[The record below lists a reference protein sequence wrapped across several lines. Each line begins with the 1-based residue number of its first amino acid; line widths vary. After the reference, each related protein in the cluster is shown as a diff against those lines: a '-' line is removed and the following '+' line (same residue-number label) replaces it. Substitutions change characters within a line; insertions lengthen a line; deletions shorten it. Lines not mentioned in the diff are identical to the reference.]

1 MNRVRDKVAIVTG
14 GASGIGLASAKLLA
28 NEGAKVIVA
37 DFNLEAAQ
45 KAAEEIRRDGGMA
58 EAIFLNAA
66 DGDLIKEMIDTA
78 VEKFGSLHI
87 LVNNVG
93 GNNPQKDLD
102 VVNLDIEEWDRQ
114 MNVNTKSV
122 MLGCKYAIPHM
133 IAAGGGSII
142 NTTSMAA
149 FAGDAV
155 RTAYGAT
162 KAAVVNLTKYVAT
175 QYGHQ
180 RIRCNQQP
188 RRIFHQK

>member
-45 KAAEEIRRDGGMA
+45 KVAEEIRRDGGIA

-66 DGDLIKEMIDTA
+66 DGVLIKEMIDTA

-93 GNNPQKDLD
+93 GNTAKGFGC
-102 VVNLDIEEWDRQ
+102 RQ
-114 MNVNTKSV
+114 H
-122 MLGCKYAIPHM
+122 GY
-133 IAAGGGSII
+133 
-142 NTTSMAA
+142 
-149 FAGDAV
+149 
-155 RTAYGAT
+155 
-162 KAAVVNLTKYVAT
+162 
-175 QYGHQ
+175 
-180 RIRCNQQP
+180 
-188 RRIFHQK
+188 